1 MRRYTTTGIDD
12 ALSGLARTL
21 DELRADVRSLTKT
34 SDILTDDVPSHT
46 RALTALAQ
54 AVATGAASPAPAAG
68 DGSGGGQVDGHLA
81 DAEDHD
87 EDGDPP
93 GVAWLTVTD
102 PAQAIAWLTDLATWV
117 PAVWQPYLLTQTP
130 GCWPWHPAAVAELLV
145 VRHVWH
151 DAVADA
157 DPAALAAWHDR
168 WRPAAAQRVE
178 RLMAGC
184 ERAEGHHKI
193 SGREHTYDTAY
204 LDELAE
210 WWATTHGTDPTRWAP
225 GMSREGVQW

>member
-1 MRRYTTTGIDD
+1 MRRYTTAGVDD
-12 ALSGLARTL
+12 ALAGLARAL
-21 DELRADVRSLTKT
+21 DELREDVRAVTQASAG
-34 SDILTDDVPSHT
+34 LTDDVASHT
-46 RALTALAQ
+46 RALAALAQ
-54 AVATGAASPAPAAG
+54 AVATGAGSAAPIS
-68 DGSGGGQVDGHLA
+68 GSGSAGEGDDGDLA
-81 DAEDHD
+81 DSED
-87 EDGDPP
+87 DGGDDDPP
-93 GVAWLTVTD
+93 GVAWLTVSD
-102 PAQAIAWLTDLATWV
+102 PARAIAWLTDLATWV
-117 PAVWQPYLLTQTP
+117 PAVWQPYLLTKTP

-145 VRHVWH
+145 VRHLWR

-184 ERAEGHHKI
+184 ERADGHHKI
-193 SGREHTYDTAY
+193 AGLEHTYDTAY